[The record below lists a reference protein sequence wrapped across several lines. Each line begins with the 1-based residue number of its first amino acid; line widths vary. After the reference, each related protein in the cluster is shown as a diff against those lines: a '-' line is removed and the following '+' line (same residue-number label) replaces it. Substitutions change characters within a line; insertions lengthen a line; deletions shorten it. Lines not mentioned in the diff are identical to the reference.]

1 LVLTQPC
8 CLSAPST
15 WCCCCRCPCLGA
27 RIVQA
32 HVCGRLPRDTL
43 VAAHVPKVPSAVV
56 STDTLLLQVGQ
67 GCAWALLWQWHVLVL
82 TMCVALRAGPHSG
95 LLRLHTAGDIV

>member
-27 RIVQA
+27 CIVQA

-56 STDTLLLQVGQ
+56 STDTPYFFRWGR
-67 GCAWALLWQWHVLVL
+67 GAHGRCYGSC
-82 TMCVALRAGPHSG
+82 MCWC
-95 LLRLHTAGDIV
+95 